1 MKPAHTLPRG
11 EGRTRDT
18 IVKRARGAF
27 VVRRTPGRDER
38 RRGSAEGT
46 EGQVHVEGEITGPT
60 LLCDPRGRLRRES
73 VGWSRHPLH
82 TCNIKGRW
90 PRKKRWNYWC
100 VADDERL
107 FSVTLSSVDYVGLA
121 FAYFLEYETRR
132 FIEQTVMV
140 PFGWGGVL
148 PDTVN
153 GDARLKHRSMNVSFE
168 QQHGGTHI
176 RVDSPYFGGVRL
188 SADLLVE
195 RPEGHETLNVV
206 IPWTDS
212 RFQFTSK
219 QNCLPTTGTVTL
231 GGATF
236 AFERGKAL
244 ACLDYGRG
252 VWPYA
257 STWNWA
263 SCSGAQDGRTIG
275 FNLGAGWTDGT
286 GMTENAVLVGGRISK
301 IHEDVSFVYDRAD
314 IMKPWTIRARASR
327 RIDLTF
333 RPFFKRVARTNMVVV
348 RSEMHQLIGR
358 FSGTVVTDDGEAVLV
373 EDLIGWAEEHT
384 ARW

>member
-1 MKPAHTLPRG
+1 
-11 EGRTRDT
+11 
-18 IVKRARGAF
+18 
-27 VVRRTPGRDER
+27 
-38 RRGSAEGT
+38 
-46 EGQVHVEGEITGPT
+46 
-60 LLCDPRGRLRRES
+60 
-73 VGWSRHPLH
+73 
-82 TCNIKGRW
+82 
-90 PRKKRWNYWC
+90 
-100 VADDERL
+100 
-107 FSVTLSSVDYVGLA
+107 
-121 FAYFLEYETRR
+121 
-132 FIEQTVMV
+132 
-140 PFGWGGVL
+140 
-148 PDTVN
+148 
-153 GDARLKHRSMNVSFE
+153 MNVSFE

-358 FSGTVVTDDGEAVLV
+358 FSGTVVTDEGEAVLV